1 MLYGA
6 QRMQRTQRLLILLDH
21 LLDAV
26 LRAVHPNWRVTRRR
40 ARCGQ
45 QKRVGSGEESEQRK
59 QARHVYEIASETGR
73 PAAALSW
80 RSRAAASSQTA
91 NRCRLTTAGLALQT
105 RANKKQQQIYRS

>member
-1 MLYGA
+1 M
-6 QRMQRTQRLLILLDH
+6 
-21 LLDAV
+21 
-26 LRAVHPNWRVTRRR
+26 TRRR

-80 RSRAAASSQTA
+80 RRAASSQTA
-91 NRCRLTTAGLALQT
+91 IAAALTTAGLALQAT

>member
-59 QARHVYEIASETGR
+59 QARHVYEIASET
-73 PAAALSW
+73 AQSSVALSW
-80 RSRAAASSQTA
+80 QAFEPTA
-91 NRCRLTTAGLALQT
+91 LSHLKWHLALDMLH
-105 RANKKQQQIYRS
+105 RF

>member
-59 QARHVYEIASETGR
+59 QARHM
-73 PAAALSW
+73 
-80 RSRAAASSQTA
+80 RSREETVQRGAVVAGFEP
-91 NRCRLTTAGLALQT
+91 NGHPRCRLTTAGLALQAT
-105 RANKKQQQIYRS
+105 NKKQQQIYRS